1 MNKETDKIS
10 IIVPIYN
17 SERYLDKCLSSIIGQ
32 TYKNL
37 EIICV
42 DDGSTDN
49 SLAICNKYR
58 LIDDRVIVIHKN
70 NGGVTSARKAGLKIA
85 SGEWVGFVDSDDWI
99 ELYMYEE
106 LLEKMLFYNV
116 WMVCGRYRK
125 CYEDY
130 SVDSNSKF
138 IEGKYDIENDN
149 DFIRNFIFSVD
160 EFYPVFD
167 FSLCDKLFDREKIYS
182 VMNKLS
188 DDIIFWEDA
197 AIVFSYIIK
206 YKKVYIIDK
215 IIYNYQFID
224 SGSAMHT
231 FDNNKLL
238 SIEKAYDYI
247 NISVEKYMNKT
258 KLKEQLKYLKL
269 YFLILY
275 LPEKLES
282 NDGKKMLYI
291 FGDINKTD
299 SLVLYGAGIM
309 GQRYRQY
316 LKKEGVSVCLWV
328 DRRWEKLDEND
339 DIQPPES
346 INSVKYDKILITVI
360 RQDLIDEIKSELKSY
375 GVDDSKIYYLRR
387 DRIQNIL

>member
-99 ELYMYEE
+99 EPYMYEE

-215 IIYNYQFID
+215 II
-224 SGSAMHT
+224 
-231 FDNNKLL
+231 L
-238 SIEKAYDYI
+238 IEI
-247 NISVEKYMNKT
+247 
-258 KLKEQLKYLKL
+258 
-269 YFLILY
+269 
-275 LPEKLES
+275 
-282 NDGKKMLYI
+282 
-291 FGDINKTD
+291 
-299 SLVLYGAGIM
+299 
-309 GQRYRQY
+309 
-316 LKKEGVSVCLWV
+316 
-328 DRRWEKLDEND
+328 
-339 DIQPPES
+339 
-346 INSVKYDKILITVI
+346 
-360 RQDLIDEIKSELKSY
+360 
-375 GVDDSKIYYLRR
+375 
-387 DRIQNIL
+387 

>member
-1 MNKETDKIS
+1 MNKESDKIS
-10 IIVPIYN
+10 IIVPVYN
-17 SERYLDKCLSSIIGQ
+17 SEKYLDRCLSSIIGQ

-49 SLAICNKYR
+49 SLAICNKYS

-70 NGGVTSARKAGLKIA
+70 NGGVTSARKAGVKIA
-85 SGEWVGFVDSDDWI
+85 SGEWIGFVDSDDWI
-99 ELYMYEE
+99 EPYMYKE
-106 LLEKMLFYNV
+106 LLEKMLFYDV
-116 WMVCGRYRK
+116 WMVCGGYRK

-138 IEGKYDIENDN
+138 IEGEYNIENDN
-149 DFIRNFIFSVD
+149 DFMHNFIFSVN
-160 EFYPVFD
+160 EFYSVFD
-167 FSLCDKLFDREKIYS
+167 FSLCDKLFDREKLYS
-182 VMNKLS
+182 VMNKMS

>member
-1 MNKETDKIS
+1 MRNQNE
-10 IIVPIYN
+10 
-17 SERYLDKCLSSIIGQ
+17 E
-32 TYKNL
+32 
-37 EIICV
+37 
-42 DDGSTDN
+42 
-49 SLAICNKYR
+49 
-58 LIDDRVIVIHKN
+58 LI
-70 NGGVTSARKAGLKIA
+70 GLKIKLIIIRIVRYYV
-85 SGEWVGFVDSDDWI
+85 SI
-99 ELYMYEE
+99 
-106 LLEKMLFYNV
+106 LE
-116 WMVCGRYRK
+116 
-125 CYEDY
+125 
-130 SVDSNSKF
+130 
-138 IEGKYDIENDN
+138 
-149 DFIRNFIFSVD
+149 
-160 EFYPVFD
+160 
-167 FSLCDKLFDREKIYS
+167 
-182 VMNKLS
+182 
-188 DDIIFWEDA
+188 
-197 AIVFSYIIK
+197 
-206 YKKVYIIDK
+206 

>member
-99 ELYMYEE
+99 EPYMYEE
-106 LLEKMLFYNV
+106 LLEKMLFYDV

-149 DFIRNFIFSVD
+149 DFMHNFIFSVN
-160 EFYPVFD
+160 EFYSVFD
-167 FSLCDKLFDREKIYS
+167 SSLCDKLFDREKLYS
-182 VMNKLS
+182 VMNKMS
-188 DDIIFWEDA
+188 DDIIFLEDA

-231 FDNNKLL
+231 FDNKKLL
-238 SIEKAYDYI
+238 SIEKAYDFI
-247 NISVEKYMNKT
+247 NISVEKYMNNT

-275 LPEKLES
+275 LPDKFES
-282 NDGKKMLYI
+282 NDGKKMLYT

-316 LKKEGVSVCLWV
+316 LKKEGVSVCLWI
-328 DRRWEKLDEND
+328 DKRWEKLEKID